1 MLMTALAARM
11 LTSCSEDDLGNRS
24 LADSNTIAFATTQA
38 KALTRAAET
47 ITSVDK
53 FTVSAVN
60 PDKTSFFSNEKF
72 VYDESYGVFKSST
85 AHFWPSDGSLSFYAI
100 NEPGSH
106 SVGDDNSPRSTYNR
120 WDADK
125 DLVAATVVGG
135 TKQIPYPLTFKHLT
149 SQIYVSAEPE
159 DKVQDL
165 NYKLVSVKLIAPSK
179 GTYSFATAT
188 GGVGSWEIDSITTS
202 EYSYNEALPMT
213 FNKNGQ
219 VELSS
224 IYWNILPSKDQTVQ
238 FKVEYQ
244 VLQSGKVISDN
255 TGVNAK
261 TCVIE
266 SPNFEAGKRYVYNFI
281 LGVSTNDEI
290 TFSVKMSDWGTTKVT
305 DSYPANL
312 PSSFELNRTKLSI
325 AIDQT
330 SSLGMKIVVLED
342 ASKTLKWTSDHP
354 EIASVNKETGVVKG
368 VATGTAIITATTPNG
383 LKKTC
388 EVTVVEGD
396 PFNGYEYVDLGL
408 ASGTLWAKYN
418 VGSTELTKPGLLFA
432 WGETKGYVQED
443 PDEPDYKF
451 FNSDRYQVD
460 YPNDT
465 PLDNE
470 HDAARANMGG
480 RWNMPTS
487 SQIEE
492 LINNTNN
499 TYAEIDGWEGW
510 LFESKTNGNTVF
522 FPRNRMISTDGGTWI
537 GYLWTKSC
545 TYSNAIVVYYT
556 KGNSANASNRIFTT
570 QFSKYLPANV
580 RGVIK
585 L

>member
-1 MLMTALAARM
+1 MPANKNF
-11 LTSCSEDDLGNRS
+11 SWPKGEKN
-24 LADSNTIAFATTQA
+24 
-38 KALTRAAET
+38 
-47 ITSVDK
+47 SVI
-53 FTVSAVN
+53 
-60 PDKTSFFSNEKF
+60 PCI
-72 VYDESYGVFKSST
+72 
-85 AHFWPSDGSLSFYAI
+85 LYAI
-100 NEPGSH
+100 NEPGFH
-106 SVGDDNSPRSTYNR
+106 SVGDDNSPRYTYNR

-179 GTYSFATAT
+179 GTYSFATTT

-244 VLQSGKVISDN
+244 VLQSGMVISDN

-330 SSLGMKIVVLED
+330 SSLGMKTVVPED

-408 ASGTLWAKYN
+408 PSGTLWAKYN
-418 VGSTELTKPGLLFA
+418 VGATEENQPGLLFC
-432 WGETKGYVQED
+432 WGETKGYEQED
-443 PDEPDYKF
+443 PEAIDFDF
-451 FNSDRYQVD
+451 FTEDRYQVD
-460 YPNDT
+460 YPVDKS
-465 PLDNE
+465 LDDE
-470 HDAARANMGG
+470 HDAAVAHMGG
-480 RWNMPTS
+480 RWKMPTK
-487 SQIEE
+487 SQAEE
-492 LINNTNN
+492 LINNTEYSK
-499 TYAEIDGWEGW
+499 TEVGGRTGWI
-510 LFESKTNGNTVF
+510 FVSKTNGNSIFIPKT
-522 FPRNRMISTDGGTWI
+522 RESKTHQHYLHGGV
-537 GYLWTKSC
+537 WTRDC
-545 TYSNAIVVYYT
+545 TYSNGIIFEFWRDDVVTWGSVGTNQNPKYY
-556 KGNSANASNRIFTT
+556 
-570 QFSKYLPANV
+570 PANI

>member
-1 MLMTALAARM
+1 MLMTALAAGM

-106 SVGDDNSPRSTYNR
+106 SVGDDNSPRYTYNR

-165 NYKLVSVKLIAPSK
+165 NYKLVSVKLIAPAK

-330 SSLGMKIVVLED
+330 SSLGMKTVVPAD

-368 VATGTAIITATTPNG
+368 VATGTAIITATTPNS
-383 LKKTC
+383 LKK
-388 EVTVVEGD
+388 
-396 PFNGYEYVDLGL
+396 L
-408 ASGTLWAKYN
+408 
-418 VGSTELTKPGLLFA
+418 
-432 WGETKGYVQED
+432 
-443 PDEPDYKF
+443 
-451 FNSDRYQVD
+451 
-460 YPNDT
+460 
-465 PLDNE
+465 
-470 HDAARANMGG
+470 
-480 RWNMPTS
+480 
-487 SQIEE
+487 
-492 LINNTNN
+492 
-499 TYAEIDGWEGW
+499 
-510 LFESKTNGNTVF
+510 
-522 FPRNRMISTDGGTWI
+522 
-537 GYLWTKSC
+537 
-545 TYSNAIVVYYT
+545 
-556 KGNSANASNRIFTT
+556 
-570 QFSKYLPANV
+570 V
-580 RGVIK
+580 R
-585 L
+585 